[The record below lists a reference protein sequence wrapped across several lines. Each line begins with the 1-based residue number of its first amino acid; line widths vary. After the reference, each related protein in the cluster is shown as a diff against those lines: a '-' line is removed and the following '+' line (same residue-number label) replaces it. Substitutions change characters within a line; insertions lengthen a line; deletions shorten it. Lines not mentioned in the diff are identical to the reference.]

1 VIVAASL
8 VLVLAGAAIWFGGRT
23 MNRPGNRE
31 PASRPASTIGSTTV
45 PHTAPTGAALPLDIS
60 NQPAAAG
67 ATMSPVS
74 EATDTSAAS
83 GPSTGE
89 AFEIVIASFRTAA
102 RAADVV
108 ADVAALGLP
117 VRRRTAAGWQQVL
130 AGPYASAAQAREAQ
144 QHLERAGFKDIQLVS
159 AAR

>member
-1 VIVAASL
+1 
-8 VLVLAGAAIWFGGRT
+8 
-23 MNRPGNRE
+23 
-31 PASRPASTIGSTTV
+31 
-45 PHTAPTGAALPLDIS
+45 
-60 NQPAAAG
+60 
-67 ATMSPVS
+67 MSPVS